1 MIELAPNW
9 KRGLALAHPLI
20 VAAGGYDDFLSA
32 PHVGAMVTLPTTLH
46 PRAGAPHPRVV
57 EIPGGALINTGAANP
72 GLTRALRELER
83 ASVHAT
89 TPVIVALAAQSAH
102 EWGAMAARLERIP
115 GVGGVQ
121 IVLNP
126 TMDARAL
133 ISATRAA
140 TELPILAYLD
150 LANARHIAA
159 SCADAGANALVIAR
173 APRGMVLRDGKK
185 WHGRLYAPSVKPL
198 ALHALEE
205 IRDLRLEIPLVGCG
219 GIHTVS
225 DAREFLAAGACAI
238 QVDSAVWVNPN
249 AIAEIGENLLGV
261 DEQR

>member
-20 VAAGGYDDFLSA
+20 VAGGYSDFLDA
-32 PHVGAMVTLPTTLH
+32 PNVGAVVTLPTTLH
-46 PRAGAPHPRVV
+46 PRAGAPPPRIV
-57 EIPGGALINTGAANP
+57 EIPGGVLVNTGAANP

-102 EWGAMAARLERIP
+102 AWGAMAARLERIP
-115 GVGGVQ
+115 SIGGVQ
-121 IVLNP
+121 VELNP

-140 TELPILAYLD
+140 TELPILAHLD
-150 LANARHIAA
+150 LANARQIAA
-159 SCADAGANALVIAR
+159 SCVDAGANALVIAR

-219 GIHTVS
+219 GIHTAH

-238 QVDSAVWVNPN
+238 EIDSAVWVDPN
-249 AIAEIGENLLGV
+249 AIAEIGQNLGDA
-261 DEQR
+261 DERR